1 MKQKVK
7 NFVRKLGPIY
17 YFLRKLVYR
26 RRLLK
31 RKPDGLCIELTNHC
45 NLSCNYCPKSKGYNS
60 GVEGDMDFNFFKKII
75 DEAFQVLNLKQ
86 IGLTG
91 FGEPF
96 LYPHIFEAIEYI
108 KNKSPKIKVSITTNG
123 TLLTEEIGRK
133 IINSGLDSLSIS
145 INFFNREKYK
155 KWTNFDFYDL
165 VVKNTKR
172 FLNLLREREREKR
185 LVPKVYIQILDT
197 VNTNEE
203 IEEFKKYWLPQL
215 VFNSEIQIQP
225 FVNWGGIIKDLNLTK
240 KEIKKEERYPCGHLQ
255 GSIINKDGDVLA
267 CCMAFPISK
276 DDKTLFLGNLKNQS
290 FLSCCCGE
298 KMKKLRKM
306 NVEGKLEKLPVC
318 LKCDAW
324 KTSLNVW
331 FKNKYIKFIRKWI

>member
-31 RKPDGLCIELTNHC
+31 RKPEGLDIELTNRC
-45 NLSCNYCPKSKGYNS
+45 NLRCNYCPKSKGYNS
-60 GVEGDMDFNFFKKII
+60 GVEGDMDFDFFKKII

-86 IGLTG
+86 VGLTG

-96 LYPHIFEAIEYI
+96 LFPFIFEAIEYV

-123 TLLTEEIGRK
+123 ILLTEETGKK

-155 KWTNFDFYDL
+155 KWSNFDFYDL
-165 VVKNTKR
+165 VVKNAGK
-172 FLNLLREREREKR
+172 FLTLLRKEKSNK
-185 LVPKVYIQILDT
+185 PKVYVQILDT

-203 IEEFKKYWLPQL
+203 IEEFKKYWSPQL

-225 FVNWGGIIKDLNLTK
+225 FVNWGGIINNLR
-240 KEIKKEERYPCGHLQ
+240 ERERGDYILQERYPCGHLG
-255 GSIINKDGDVLA
+255 GSVINKDGDVLA
-267 CCMAFPISK
+267 CCMAFPLSQN
-276 DDKTLFLGNLKNQS
+276 DKTLVLGNLKEQS
-290 FLSCCCGE
+290 LLLCCCGE
-298 KMKKLRKM
+298 KIKKLRKM
-306 NVEGKLEKLPVC
+306 NVEGKLEQLPLC
-318 LKCDAW
+318 SKCDAW
-324 KTSLNVW
+324 KTSINVW
-331 FKNKYIKFIRKWI
+331 FKNKLFKGIRKWI